1 MAPLDLNMKIA
12 VAFTFHMPRL
22 RLLCAVCVRR
32 LSDPTAA
39 VDTCIWGEFNK
50 LGNASNN
57 NNKKN
62 THTNHSCNKYTIC
75 GLNGNLHMTY
85 IYLCVRLANSSLLF
99 FFVFFHFLPL
109 CCDCIRKSNCC
120 IHFLFCFV
128 FIASFGA
135 GNKNNL
141 HGPTLRTLLCA
152 SDWQINA
159 TI

>member
-57 NNKKN
+57 NIKKN

-99 FFVFFHFLPL
+99 FLCFSIFCLFVVIASENRIVVF
-109 CCDCIRKSNCC
+109 I
-120 IHFLFCFV
+120 FCFV
-128 FIASFGA
+128 LFSS
-135 GNKNNL
+135 L
-141 HGPTLRTLLCA
+141 RLGPA
-152 SDWQINA
+152 IK
-159 TI
+159 TICTVRHYVHCCVPLTDK